1 MGAAESKEGK
11 IQFVQHT
18 CGQSEESMSG
28 SITFF
33 LTFLLF
39 YTKLLILLIL
49 QIYFQ
54 QLSAS
59 YIWPIMSAWEHRHLA
74 PGGVRRRHQLVAD

>member
-11 IQFVQHT
+11 IQFVQHI
-18 CGQSEESMSG
+18 CGQLEERMSG

-39 YTKLLILLIL
+39 YAKLLLLLIL

-54 QLSAS
+54 QLSPS

>member
-1 MGAAESKEGK
+1 MRAAESKEAK
-11 IQFVQHT
+11 IQFVQHMS
-18 CGQSEESMSG
+18 GQSEERMSG
-28 SITFF
+28 SIIF
-33 LTFLLF
+33 LVFLPF

>member
-1 MGAAESKEGK
+1 MGAAESKEAK
-11 IQFVQHT
+11 IQFVQHMS
-18 CGQSEESMSG
+18 GQSGERMSG
-28 SITFF
+28 SITFS
-33 LTFLLF
+33 FLLF

-54 QLSAS
+54 QLSTS
-59 YIWPIMSAWEHRHLA
+59 YILSIMSAWEHRHLA